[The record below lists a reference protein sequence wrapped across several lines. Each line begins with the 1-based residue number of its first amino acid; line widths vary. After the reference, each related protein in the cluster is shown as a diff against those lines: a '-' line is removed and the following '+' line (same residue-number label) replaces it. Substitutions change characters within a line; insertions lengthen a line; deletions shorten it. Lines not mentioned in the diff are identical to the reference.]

1 MLGRQQRQA
10 ATVPHESQKLETDLK
25 LEMPQTECSQP
36 RSPAAPS
43 ATCFTCVGDIF
54 LYISPLICPPL
65 LSLSC
70 PSYTKCIL
78 CATQL
83 AAAAFESC
91 HTLHLACCPIYANMS
106 STSAQTDPPSTLRH
120 CLCVCLCGG
129 GICWQRNDCVLCIQ
143 KLAIN
148 AHPLTLCPPPT
159 ATPLANFVCSNGCI
173 DGQRQLCHII
183 FYAHIKLTYER
194 VHDNTQQRKRD
205 KRERESERER

>member
-1 MLGRQQRQA
+1 M
-10 ATVPHESQKLETDLK
+10 PHESQKLETDLK

-36 RSPAAPS
+36 RSPAAPP

-54 LYISPLICPPL
+54 LYISPFICSL
-65 LSLSC
+65 LSLSLSC
-70 PSYTKCIL
+70 PSYTQCIL

-148 AHPLTLCPPPT
+148 ARTSPPVCPLLLRRHWQTLS
-159 ATPLANFVCSNGCI
+159 AAMAASMDSANFAI
-173 DGQRQLCHII
+173 
-183 FYAHIKLTYER
+183 
-194 VHDNTQQRKRD
+194 
-205 KRERESERER
+205 